1 MAVAWR
7 HPIDFPVVDNS
18 GQISGSGQIS
28 APGSLESGAVI
39 APEAP
44 RVPAGDLA
52 KLAAK
57 HGLKNA
63 GARPSLGTYL
73 ATLWGRRHFIVGFAT
88 ARNISMYTEAR
99 LGQVWQV
106 LTPLLNAGVY
116 YLIFGLLFEAARG
129 VAHYPAFLITGVFVF
144 AFSERSIVTG
154 SNVMRANLQ
163 LIRALYFPRA
173 SLPLAYVIVE
183 LQQMLVG
190 MVVVAVVMV
199 VSGQYP
205 TWYWLLLIPAIL
217 LQTMFHRGGAVGR
230 PARRRDGGRVRADP
244 VLPADLPVLLRRH
257 VPDHHAAGPL
267 NTLGEAGP
275 LAQPVRRLHL
285 ADPVAFMKSYRA
297 DSAGNQPYNQG
308 LCPQFLGKARGSTIN
323 GVTSDTGGFILKGT
337 QNVPTWFMPAK
348 SNSRA
353 SNRRRVNIPP
363 SGTSALTRILNIPL
377 QSYCHAIVT
386 NNELWIAAAGGG
398 IVIFLLGI
406 VFFGQGEALYGRG

>member
-1 MAVAWR
+1 M
-7 HPIDFPVVDNS
+7 DNS

-57 HGLKNA
+57 YGLKNA

-99 LGQVWQV
+99 LGQIWQV

-144 AFSERSIVTG
+144 AFCERSIVTG

-199 VSGQYP
+199 ISGQYP
-205 TWYWLLLIPAIL
+205 TWYWLLLIPAVL
-217 LQTMFHRGGAVGR
+217 LQTMFNTGAALIVARLGGAM
-230 PARRRDGGRVRADP
+230 ADVSELIP
-244 VLPADLPVLLRRH
+244 FFLRISRYFCGVMYLIITLPAVLNGWEKQVLS
-257 VPDHHAAGPL
+257 L
-267 NTLGEAGP
+267 NPFAVFISL
-275 LAQPVRRLHL
+275 VR
-285 ADPVAFMKSYRA
+285 VAFMKSYRA
-297 DSAGNQPYNQG
+297 DSAGNQPSNSL
-308 LCPQFLGKARGSTIN
+308 LCNQFLGKGVGSTLH
-323 GVTSDTGGFILKGT
+323 GVTSDTGGFILRGT
-337 QNVPTWFMPAK
+337 PNVPTWFMNANLFHGLKPAT
-348 SNSRA
+348 
-353 SNRRRVNIPP
+353 VNIPLLGNSP
-363 SGTSALTRILNIPL
+363 LTRISNIPL
-377 QSYCHAIVT
+377 QSYCPAIVT
-386 NNELWIAAAGGG
+386 NNELWMAAAGWG

-406 VFFGQGEALYGRG
+406 VFFWQAEALYGRG